1 MTRDDTA
8 CLRRILR
15 NNADGLTE
23 KEITGLTRVDA
34 DSLSRIL
41 ASMQDAYIDRWTGAT
56 RGQYRAVWCMVVPP
70 ENCPHPTKVES

>member
-8 CLRRILR
+8 CVRRVLR
-15 NNADGLTE
+15 NNSDGLTE

-34 DSLSRIL
+34 DSLGRIL
-41 ASMQDAYIDRWTGAT
+41 ASMQDAYIDRWTGPT
-56 RGQYRAVWCMVVPP
+56 RGQYRAVWCVVVPP